1 MVEQCFSAKEKG
13 KGKAKEPEPSTAT
26 DEQIAH
32 LFQWLCKAIVLEDIG
47 ADVLNNPIEQLA
59 LSQVLNKLDI
69 DALGKGKCVAS
80 PPQLPEAKKAHTKPS
95 VFVEGSSTQRALP
108 MPYNDDVPAV
118 NDQRMDKHPDF
129 RVPLP
134 VAGPLTPSAAKARLP
149 KPAVAKAGPSRSA
162 TAKAGTMKLAINPVV
177 ADDPVVIAIPIGF
190 PVNMLWGL
198 EAEMIEV
205 LKLRTYIIPSTLSQ
219 EPVSITHWDPC
230 DKEFFVTQMQAAQ
243 AATGAPV
250 ASDSGSNKDD
260 HVSTSKQHILDS
272 NSDDNTNEHC
282 HKKQYN
288 ANARQLLVISAEIAK
303 LPCIGGHFQVLLQL
317 HESRGHSP
325 LGTAKW
331 LCYGESGIFT
341 HLLHQSAE
349 VVRAAL
355 AQAEEP
361 SSVDSSMSAA
371 LTEEGPSLSVA
382 LATTNLA
389 MSSSVSSQNA
399 PAEESMELDYTN
411 NFSAPTNPQIATTPQ
426 IDPSPSDAVVATNIA
441 TTTALE
447 AGSSGS
453 IDMANAV
460 LEHGIDIMT
469 QRWMNGPGELLLE
482 FTSNIE
488 E

>member
-1 MVEQCFSAKEKG
+1 M
-13 KGKAKEPEPSTAT
+13 
-26 DEQIAH
+26 D
-32 LFQWLCKAIVLEDIG
+32 LFC
-47 ADVLNNPIEQLA
+47 
-59 LSQVLNKLDI
+59 S
-69 DALGKGKCVAS
+69 ALGKGKCVAS

-288 ANARQLLVISAEIAK
+288 ANARQL
-303 LPCIGGHFQVLLQL
+303 
-317 HESRGHSP
+317 GHSP